1 MEVKTIENRS
11 LEDFK
16 NIGYQIQAHILNGY

>member
-16 NIGYQIQAHILNGY
+16 RGPVEIIDFSGSGI